1 MNSSEILP
9 APGASFY
16 TPLQSL
22 PAGTALV
29 KQRSGKPIP
38 KAFEPLRIRG
48 VEFPNRIFV
57 GLFLNVIMETRTLS
71 PKIGGI
77 VSRGPGLSFVEAT
90 AVTPEGRIT
99 PQDVGIW
106 SDAHADALSKLVEF
120 AHSQSQKIA
129 IQLAHAG
136 RKASTTAP
144 WLDGNGIATKELEGW
159 PDNVWGPSSIPFAP
173 GYPVP
178 KELTVEEIKGLV
190 TAFAEGAK
198 RAVTAG
204 FDVIEIHNAHGFL
217 LNSFISGTSNKRTD
231 QYGGSFEN
239 RIRFTLEVVDA
250 GCNTRKMPLFLRFRI
265 SATEWLEV
273 VAPNEPSWT
282 SEDTVRFAS
291 ILVEHGIDLLDVSAG
306 GNSPLQELRSGPEY
320 QVPFSADVKAALG
333 SKILVG
339 AVGGLFE
346 AKIAEAVLDS
356 GRADVIF
363 IGRQFEKNPGHVW
376 AIADELA
383 VDAKFANQMQWG
395 FRGRGDR

>member
-1 MNSSEILP
+1 MK
-9 APGASFY
+9 
-16 TPLQSL
+16 T
-22 PAGTALV
+22 
-29 KQRSGKPIP
+29 IP
-38 KAFEPLRIRG
+38 
-48 VEFPNRIFV
+48 
-57 GLFLNVIMETRTLS
+57 T
-71 PKIGGI
+71 
-77 VSRGPGLSFVEAT
+77 
-90 AVTPEGRIT
+90 
-99 PQDVGIW
+99 
-106 SDAHADALSKLVEF
+106 H
-120 AHSQSQKIA
+120 
-129 IQLAHAG
+129 
-136 RKASTTAP
+136 
-144 WLDGNGIATKELEGW
+144 
-159 PDNVWGPSSIPFAP
+159 
-173 GYPVP
+173 
-178 KELTVEEIKGLV
+178 
-190 TAFAEGAK
+190 
-198 RAVTAG
+198 
-204 FDVIEIHNAHGFL
+204 
-217 LNSFISGTSNKRTD
+217 
-231 QYGGSFEN
+231 
-239 RIRFTLEVVDA
+239 
-250 GCNTRKMPLFLRFRI
+250 RFRI